1 MRKIIF
7 AVFIITL
14 FAVSY
19 SLSASDMEK
28 YVFDNFHFLKEDEKL
43 SAEFLIKHSKIKYWV
58 LSIKSNDEIICL
70 LAFQDIKNSQLLK
83 TKEVNRKLF
92 YLAYVLIKFKQLE
105 EKFLQQR
112 SWFFTLTNANAF
124 KNLAQLLENEKISL
138 QIVKEEISTDNIN
151 NLFDELDTLANIANN
166 ISTIIENSISIKNKI
181 YNEPNT
187 NLTSEF
193 ESYFYMQN
201 EGNLY
206 NLLQQFQQKAT
217 DYVTLRVALAKKDI
231 ANADL
236 EPSTKQ
242 QLMQILDAPFSL
254 ATINQYVNILL
265 ANKQSLDQ
273 LFSLLHSAKS
283 PIEIFLSEL
292 ETRVERHYAYKTLY
306 GEHSKLKKI
315 TNNRISTLQQ
325 ASNEIL
331 ATNIRNLWKD
341 QKSLLLFETKFKK
354 AKSAFENENYKLA
367 KELAN
372 DALNNAI
379 SVYKKG
385 FKQQEAEIPI
395 HAILLGI
402 LLIVLFIFRKRIM
415 ELFKKREEEE
425 ELEYT

>member
-28 YVFDNFHFLKEDEKL
+28 YVFDNFYFLKQNEKL

-70 LAFQDIKNSQLLK
+70 LAFQDVKNSQLLK
-83 TKEVNRKLF
+83 TKEINRKLF

-325 ASNEIL
+325 AANEIL
-331 ATNIRNLWKD
+331 ATNIRNLWND

-354 AKSAFENENYKLA
+354 AKNAFENENYKLA